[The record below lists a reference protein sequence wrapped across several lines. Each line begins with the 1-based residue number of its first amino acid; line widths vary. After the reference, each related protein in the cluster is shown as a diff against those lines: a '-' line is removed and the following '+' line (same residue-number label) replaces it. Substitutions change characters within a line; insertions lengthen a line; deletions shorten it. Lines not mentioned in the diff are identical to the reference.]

1 MKKTD
6 RFQKTYRIEVEKKE
20 RSNLS
25 GTILM
30 TETGEKK
37 NFAGVLELLKIIDGT
52 LDDETDEEK
61 VFTKELMSKST

>member
-1 MKKTD
+1 MKQTD

-30 TETGEKK
+30 AETGEKK
-37 NFAGVLELLKIIDGT
+37 NFAGVLELLKIIDRT
-52 LDDETDEEK
+52 LDDETDKER
-61 VFTKELMSKST
+61 VF